1 MKQAKRP
8 GRAAAALLALVVVF
22 GARAAVAEEAEP
34 GPSPTGLRL
43 GLRTGFARPLGLA
56 FNGSGALTD
65 TIHGYVPLRFDVGL
79 RLFDHFYV
87 GALVQHAVVLPDAC
101 VGDLSCTGRDT
112 RIGVLAAFHLRPRK
126 LVDPWVG
133 FGFGYEILS
142 SKRSTSS
149 TKLELHA
156 KGIELFDAELGVD
169 FRPSRGLRVGPVVS
183 TCIGQYTTIELN
195 GRNTSDFNTT
205 VHGWVM
211 FALRGAYDL

>member
-1 MKQAKRP
+1 M
-8 GRAAAALLALVVVF
+8 AAALVALALIG
-22 GARAAVAEEAEP
+22 GARTAAADEP

-43 GLRTGFARPLGLA
+43 GMRTGFARPLGLA

-65 TIHGYVPLRFDVGL
+65 TIHGYVPVRLDVGL
-79 RLFDHFYV
+79 RLFDHVYV
-87 GALVQHAVVLPDAC
+87 GALFQHAVVVPDAC
-101 VGDLSCTGRDT
+101 DGDLSCSGRDT
-112 RIGVLAAFHLRPRK
+112 RLGVLAAFHLRPRK

-133 FGFGYEILS
+133 LGVGYEILS

-149 TKLELHA
+149 TKLELYA
-156 KGIELFDAELGVD
+156 KGVEVLDAELGVD
-169 FRPSRGLRVGPVVS
+169 FRVWKGLRIGPVVS
-183 TCIGQYTTIELN
+183 TSVGQYTKIELN